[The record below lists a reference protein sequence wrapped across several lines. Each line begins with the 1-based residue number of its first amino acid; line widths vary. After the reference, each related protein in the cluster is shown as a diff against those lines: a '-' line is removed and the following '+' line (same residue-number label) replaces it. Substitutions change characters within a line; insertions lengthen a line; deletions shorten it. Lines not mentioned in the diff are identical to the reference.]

1 MPRQTPTRA
10 GKHGSASTLYC
21 TMCLPNVSP
30 AIPDPRNRSRSHAPV
45 PPPVNMPVMPRQ
57 APTSVCL
64 AGPKPVPA
72 PSPLLRYMADHS
84 SRVVAGENVEVLEV
98 RSPGASTYVVSAKTD
113 ANVEEELKRLEESVA
128 KQLAEIARIK
138 ATMLTVEE
146 SEDESGEVD
155 GIKFEQGME

>member
-1 MPRQTPTRA
+1 M
-10 GKHGSASTLYC
+10 
-21 TMCLPNVSP
+21 
-30 AIPDPRNRSRSHAPV
+30 
-45 PPPVNMPVMPRQ
+45 
-57 APTSVCL
+57 
-64 AGPKPVPA
+64 
-72 PSPLLRYMADHS
+72 
-84 SRVVAGENVEVLEV
+84 EVLEV